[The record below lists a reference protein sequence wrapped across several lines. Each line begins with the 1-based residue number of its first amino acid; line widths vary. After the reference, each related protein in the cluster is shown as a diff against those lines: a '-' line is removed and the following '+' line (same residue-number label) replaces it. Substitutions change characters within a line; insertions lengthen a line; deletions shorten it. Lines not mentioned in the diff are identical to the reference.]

1 MRSAWSPA
9 RSRSLET
16 FFDVFANCLV
26 ALPTVFTIA
35 LASISG
41 RSFGRG
47 RGTPSTVLRRPRD
60 LSISPP
66 ATPAAAAPTATAG
79 PLALLAALLAVST
92 KPPPVDALA
101 VFRALAFEAA
111 RLGVLRLAELPE
123 LVRRFALDPLEP
135 ARGFA
140 VRFALLFD
148 VRFALLFDVRD
159 ALLFDVRDALLVERV
174 LLFPLRAAAGFA
186 FADFV
191 PPELLLP
198 VDFVDPLV
206 RFVAVPALPS
216 AISHPPSSAVGYRR
230 RATQMMLD

>member
-1 MRSAWSPA
+1 MRSAWSLA

-35 LASISG
+35 LASMSG

-47 RGTPSTVLRRPRD
+47 MGTPSTVLRRPRV

-66 ATPAAAAPTATAG
+66 TTPAAAAPTATAG

-92 KPPPVDALA
+92 MPLPVDALA
-101 VFRALAFEAA
+101 VFRALAFDEA
-111 RLGVLRLAELPE
+111 RLGVLRLAELAE
-123 LVRRFALDPLEP
+123 LVRRFALDPLDA
-135 ARGFA
+135 ARGLV

-148 VRFALLFDVRD
+148 VRFAAFDVRF
-159 ALLFDVRDALLVERV
+159 APLLDVRDALLVERG
-174 LLFPLRAAAGFA
+174 LLFPLRAAAGFP
-186 FADFV
+186 FCDFV

-198 VDFVDPLV
+198 EDFVDPLV
-206 RFVAVPALPS
+206 RCVAVRGLPS
-216 AISHPPSSAVGYRR
+216 AISHPPSSATGYRR
-230 RATQMMLD
+230 RATPLTLD